1 MAKITNSELA
11 DRILENAQIAIKV
24 NRKDLM
30 KKLNL
35 SRKPKDEGRD
45 CDVEELVQTCVD
57 GILEE
62 IESSGQD
69 AS

>member
-35 SRKPKDEGRD
+35 SRKPKAEGQD

-62 IESSGQD
+62 IESSGEEG
-69 AS
+69 

>member
-1 MAKITNSELA
+1 
-11 DRILENAQIAIKV
+11 
-24 NRKDLM
+24 M

-35 SRKPKDEGRD
+35 SRKPKAEGGD

-62 IESSGQD
+62 IESSGKED
-69 AS
+69 